1 MTTPMTHAV
10 LTRLA
15 IFWSLC
21 ALLLAPLAFAEGQH
35 NSADGRDAFSTLGL
49 TEDLVVQGN
58 TDPHL
63 VALQQDDAAS
73 GAATTDVAGA
83 EEEADE
89 QEVSE
94 SPDGWVEGGHRYAA
108 RKADEMTQWV
118 DNFFGNDERDLEQA
132 YSRLR
137 LRTIYD
143 WDDRLDNEVKVRLGG
158 KVSLPQISDRLDLV
172 FRGEDM
178 DGFNDRG
185 VEDADED
192 RIGLQYEVGPEDR
205 RNGRFKLTVGFGSS
219 GPKPGVKYVYQD
231 ALAEDVS
238 FRFTQ
243 RFTYDLGDGGYGS
256 SRFVV
261 DKALRERELIRAYT
275 RFLYGEKTE
284 GTEWS
289 TSLSYA
295 RGWEG
300 EGGRVG
306 ASWLYVG
313 ADGQTEPYDFVK
325 NYKVGMRI
333 RRQAYKDFLFW
344 EIEPSYNWRIDE
356 PYFDREGAWRI
367 ELRLEFLLFDNPTE
381 TVEQQIR

>member
-1 MTTPMTHAV
+1 MTHAV

-15 IFWSLC
+15 IFRSLC

-94 SPDGWVEGGHRYAA
+94 SPDGWVEGSHRYAA

>member
-1 MTTPMTHAV
+1 MTPTALIRV
-10 LTRLA
+10 YLA
-15 IFWSLC
+15 CSLLC
-21 ALLLAPLAFAEGQH
+21 ASLLAPLALSQIPDSVIDDQAGF
-35 NSADGRDAFSTLGL
+35 DRLGL
-49 TEDLVVQGN
+49 TETFISQGD
-58 TDPHL
+58 TRRHL
-63 VALQQDDAAS
+63 IALQQEKQNSNSETSELDADAK
-73 GAATTDVAGA
+73 G
-83 EEEADE
+83 
-89 QEVSE
+89 VSE
-94 SPDGWVEGGHRYAA
+94 SADGWVEGGHRYAA

-143 WDDRLDNEVKVRLGG
+143 WDDRLANEIKVRLGG
-158 KVSLPQISDRLDLV
+158 KVSLPQISERLDLV

-192 RIGLQYEVGPEDR
+192 RIGLQYEVGPADR

-219 GPKPGVKYVYQD
+219 GPKPGIKYVYQD
-231 ALAEDVS
+231 ALAETVN

-243 RFTYDLGDGGYGS
+243 RFTYDLGEGGYGS
-256 SRFVV
+256 SRLVV

-300 EGGRVG
+300 ASGRVG
-306 ASWLYVG
+306 ASWLYIG

-333 RRQAYKDFLFW
+333 RRQAFKDFLFW

-367 ELRLEFLLFDNPTE
+367 ELRLEFLLFDNPSE

>member
-1 MTTPMTHAV
+1 MSPTMTPLA
-10 LTRLA
+10 LTRVCL
-15 IFWSLC
+15 IFSLLC
-21 ALLLAPLAFAEGQH
+21 ASLLAPFALSQT
-35 NSADGRDAFSTLGL
+35 ADSVTDDQAGFDRLGL
-49 TEDLVVQGN
+49 TEALIVQA
-58 TDPHL
+58 DASPHL
-63 VALQQDDAAS
+63 IALQQDNPDQDS
-73 GAATTDVAGA
+73 EGPDVDG
-83 EEEADE
+83 EADA
-89 QEVSE
+89 VSE

-137 LRTIYD
+137 VRTIYD
-143 WDDRLDNEVKVRLGG
+143 WDDRLDDEIKVRLGG
-158 KVSLPQISDRLDLV
+158 KVSLPQISERLDLV

-367 ELRLEFLLFDNPTE
+367 ELRLEFLLFDNPSE

>member
-1 MTTPMTHAV
+1 MTPTALIRV
-10 LTRLA
+10 YLA
-15 IFWSLC
+15 FSLLC
-21 ALLLAPLAFAEGQH
+21 ASLLAPLAVSQTPDSVIDDQAGFDRL
-35 NSADGRDAFSTLGL
+35 SL
-49 TEDLVVQGN
+49 TETFISQGD
-58 TDPHL
+58 TRRHL
-63 VALQQDDAAS
+63 IALQQEKQNSNSETSELDADAK
-73 GAATTDVAGA
+73 
-83 EEEADE
+83 
-89 QEVSE
+89 EVSE
-94 SPDGWVEGGHRYAA
+94 SADGWVEGGHRYAA

-143 WDDRLDNEVKVRLGG
+143 WDDRLDNEIKVRLGG
-158 KVSLPQISDRLDLV
+158 KVSLPQISERLDLV

-300 EGGRVG
+300 KGGRVG

-367 ELRLEFLLFDNPTE
+367 ELRLEFLLFDNPSE

>member
-1 MTTPMTHAV
+1 MTPTALIRV
-10 LTRLA
+10 YLA
-15 IFWSLC
+15 CSLLC
-21 ALLLAPLAFAEGQH
+21 ASLLAPLALSQTPDSVIDDQAGF
-35 NSADGRDAFSTLGL
+35 DRLGL
-49 TEDLVVQGN
+49 TETFISQGD
-58 TDPHL
+58 TRRHL
-63 VALQQDDAAS
+63 IALQQEKQNSNSETSELDADAK
-73 GAATTDVAGA
+73 G
-83 EEEADE
+83 
-89 QEVSE
+89 VSE
-94 SPDGWVEGGHRYAA
+94 SADSWVEGGHRYAA

-143 WDDRLDNEVKVRLGG
+143 WDDRLDNEIKVRLGG
-158 KVSLPQISDRLDLV
+158 KVSLPQISERLDLV

-192 RIGLQYEVGPEDR
+192 RIGLQYEVGPADR

-219 GPKPGVKYVYQD
+219 GPKPGIKYVYQD
-231 ALAEDVS
+231 ALAETVN

-243 RFTYDLGDGGYGS
+243 RFTYDLGEGGYGS

-300 EGGRVG
+300 ASDRVG
-306 ASWLYVG
+306 ASRLYIG

-333 RRQAYKDFLFW
+333 RRQAFKDFLFW

-367 ELRLEFLLFDNPTE
+367 ELRLEFLLFDNPSE

>member
-1 MTTPMTHAV
+1 MTPTALIRV
-10 LTRLA
+10 YLA
-15 IFWSLC
+15 FSLLC
-21 ALLLAPLAFAEGQH
+21 ASLLAPLAVSQTPDSVIDDQAGFDRP
-35 NSADGRDAFSTLGL
+35 SL
-49 TEDLVVQGN
+49 TETFISQGD
-58 TDPHL
+58 TRRHL
-63 VALQQDDAAS
+63 IALQQEKQNSNSETSELDADAK
-73 GAATTDVAGA
+73 
-83 EEEADE
+83 
-89 QEVSE
+89 EVCE
-94 SPDGWVEGGHRYAA
+94 SADGWVEGGHRYAA

-143 WDDRLDNEVKVRLGG
+143 WDDRLDNEIKVRLGG
-158 KVSLPQISDRLDLV
+158 KVSLPQISERLDLV

-300 EGGRVG
+300 KGGRVG

-367 ELRLEFLLFDNPTE
+367 ELRLEFLLFDNPSE

>member
-1 MTTPMTHAV
+1 MAHTA
-10 LTRLA
+10 LTRLNIA
-15 IFWSLC
+15 AWPLFF
-21 ALLLAPLAFAEGQH
+21 ALATPTALSQTHSGTDPASF
-35 NSADGRDAFSTLGL
+35 DASELF
-49 TEDLVVQGN
+49 EALVVQSSA
-58 TDPHL
+58 DPHL
-63 VALQQDDAAS
+63 ISLQLDDAQQSNEEAES
-73 GAATTDVAGA
+73 GASNPFVATVAK
-83 EEEADE
+83 
-89 QEVSE
+89 VTE
-94 SPDGWVEGGHRYAA
+94 SSDGWVEGGHRYAA

-132 YSRLR
+132 SSRLR
-137 LRTIYD
+137 LRAIYD
-143 WDDRLDNEVKVRLGG
+143 WDDRLDNEAKIRIGG
-158 KVSLPQISDRLDLV
+158 KVSLPQISERLDLV

-192 RIGLQYEVGPEDR
+192 RIGLQYEVGSEDR
-205 RNGRFKLTVGFGSS
+205 RNGRLKLTVGFGSS

-231 ALAEDVS
+231 ALAGDMS

-243 RFTYDLGDGGYGS
+243 RFNYDLGDGGYGS

-261 DKALRERELIRAYT
+261 DKALRERELIRVYT

-289 TSLSYA
+289 TSLSFA

-300 EGGRVG
+300 KGGRVG

-313 ADGQTEPYDFVK
+313 ADGQTETYDFVK

-333 RRQAYKDFLFW
+333 RRQAYKEFLFW

-367 ELRLEFLLFDNPTE
+367 ELRLEFLLFVNPSE

>member
-1 MTTPMTHAV
+1 MTHAV

-35 NSADGRDAFSTLGL
+35 NSGDSTDAFSTLGL

-94 SPDGWVEGGHRYAA
+94 SPDGWVEGSHRYAA

>member
-1 MTTPMTHAV
+1 MTPTALIRV
-10 LTRLA
+10 YLA
-15 IFWSLC
+15 FSLLC
-21 ALLLAPLAFAEGQH
+21 ASLLAPLAVSQTPDSVIDDQAGFDRL
-35 NSADGRDAFSTLGL
+35 SL
-49 TEDLVVQGN
+49 TETFISQGD
-58 TDPHL
+58 TRRHL
-63 VALQQDDAAS
+63 IALQQEKQNSNSETSELDADAK
-73 GAATTDVAGA
+73 
-83 EEEADE
+83 
-89 QEVSE
+89 EVSE
-94 SPDGWVEGGHRYAA
+94 SADGWVEGGHRYAA

-143 WDDRLDNEVKVRLGG
+143 WDDRLDNEIKVRLGG
-158 KVSLPQISDRLDLV
+158 KVSLPQISERLDLV

-367 ELRLEFLLFDNPTE
+367 ELRLEFLLFDNPSE